1 MRVLSKKYYKL
12 GVGGAAFNVFNVLL
26 LLSFTFICIYPFYY
40 IAISSFS
47 SARAI
52 SRGVFLWPREFNLEG
67 YKTVLSTP
75 GIGQSAFI
83 SLSRTIIGTTLVVTC
98 STFVGYIFSYPEILF
113 RKFLYRAFITTMY
126 ISAGFVPYYVLMANL
141 GLRNNFLIYILPGA
155 LSAYFIILTKTYIES
170 LPDSLR
176 EAAEI
181 DGAGVIKIFFVVV
194 APLCTPIIACLV
206 VFSAVGQWNSWAD
219 TLYYISNSDLYPLQ
233 YRLYVMLQNNM
244 AEAMKNANAT
254 AETARA
260 AQQQMTPTA
269 LRLTMTFITTVPILI
284 VYPFMQRYFVK
295 GMLLGAI
302 KG

>member
-1 MRVLSKKYYKL
+1 MSKKFYKL
-12 GVGGAAFNVFNVLL
+12 SIGGAVFNVFNVIL
-26 LLSFTFICIYPFYY
+26 LLSFTFVCIYPFYY

-47 SARAI
+47 SAKAI
-52 SRGVFLWPREFNLEG
+52 SHGVFLWPVEFNLKG
-67 YKTVLSTP
+67 YATVLSTP
-75 GIGQSAFI
+75 GIGRSAFI
-83 SLSRTIIGTTLVVTC
+83 SLARTVIGTTMAVTC
-98 STFVGYIFSYPEILF
+98 STFVGYIFAYPEILF
-113 RKFLYRAFITTMY
+113 RKIIYRIFITTMY
-126 ISAGFVPYYVLMANL
+126 VSAGFVPYYVLMANL
-141 GLRNNFLIYILPGA
+141 GLRNNFLIYVLPGA
-155 LSAYFIILTKTYIES
+155 MSAYFIILTKTYIES

-181 DGAGVIKIFFVVV
+181 DGAGILKIFFVVT
-194 APLCTPIIACLV
+194 APLCKPIIACLV

-219 TLYYISNSDLYPLQ
+219 TLYYIQNADLYPLQ

-244 AEAMKNANAT
+244 AEAMKTANAT

-284 VYPFMQRYFVK
+284 VYPFMQRYFIK